1 MAATTLDDVITELDN
16 VIAEARREKSRLG
29 YFAILYRNVTRRVR
43 DGVREGRFQDGAR
56 MELLDV
62 NFANRYLHA
71 FNRYKRGEPP
81 SRCWATA
88 FEAGTRR
95 RPLVLQHLLLGI
107 NAHINFDLGAAAA
120 ITSPGGKVTDL
131 QHDFNEINLLLGEM
145 LDDVQDR
152 LSSVSPWMWIMDKVG
167 GRTDEALCTFC
178 LNASRDIAWKWA
190 ERLAPLP
197 PEQIDREMEELDDVV
212 DKLAHTIRNPGFLIN
227 CAALVI
233 WIAEKRDVGLVMDA
247 LE

>member
-1 MAATTLDDVITELDN
+1 MAATTLDQVIAELDN
-16 VIAEARREKSRLG
+16 VILQARREKSRLG
-29 YFAILYRNVTRRVR
+29 YFAILYRNVTKRVR
-43 DGVREGRFQDGAR
+43 DGIRDGRFQDGRR

-71 FNRYKRGEPP
+71 LGRFRRGERA
-81 SRCWATA
+81 SRCWTTA
-88 FEAGTRR
+88 FESGTRR

-120 ITSPGGKVTDL
+120 ITSPGTSVKDL
-131 QHDFNEINLLLGEM
+131 QHDFNEINALLGEM

-152 LSSVSPWMWIMDKVG
+152 LSSVSPWMWILDKVG

-178 LNASRDIAWKWA
+178 LNASRNIAWEWA
-190 ERLAPLP
+190 ERLAPMGAQEIEGELA
-197 PEQIDREMEELDDVV
+197 QLDDVV
-212 DKLAHTIRNPGFLIN
+212 DRLARTIRNPGFLIN
-227 CAALVI
+227 CASLVI
-233 WIAEKRDVGLVMDA
+233 WIAESKDVDRVMDV